1 MFDKILIFIVFLA
14 IIGLYVW
21 RQIVFDNREKDLLNR
36 LMSKS
41 VGEYAEAT
49 RRIRMPAPVS
59 SITVSEAID
68 KLAEEGI
75 SAEEAQFSQRESD
88 NVRIS

>member
-1 MFDKILIFIVFLA
+1 MFDKVLVFVVFLI

-21 RQIVFDNREKDLLNR
+21 RQMVFDIREKDLLNR
-36 LMSKS
+36 LMSKT

-68 KLAEEGI
+68 RLAEEGI
-75 SAEEAQFSQRESD
+75 SAEEAALSQRESD
-88 NVRIS
+88 HVRIS